1 MDPHGTCIGYL
12 QINKVKVAVA
22 EQHVLLNVWYLLRE
36 LFVLELEK
44 RRLPLLNVF
53 QLHTAKD
60 SVPLLAFSQEGHHFA
75 AFSWENLNQCLEPT
89 SEFTSTIFNPS
100 EFESQ
105 HKSTYI
111 ASHIGISQALWVFWG
126 LYMSSLKDS
135 GKRRLSMAVVFA

>member
-22 EQHVLLNVWYLLRE
+22 EQHVLEMYDICCGDC
-36 LFVLELEK
+36 LFLELEK

-75 AFSWENLNQCLEPT
+75 AFS
-89 SEFTSTIFNPS
+89 
-100 EFESQ
+100 
-105 HKSTYI
+105 
-111 ASHIGISQALWVFWG
+111 
-126 LYMSSLKDS
+126 
-135 GKRRLSMAVVFA
+135 